1 MNRGKVKY
9 LPTQISK
16 TLNIYAPKTTP
27 TTI

>member
-9 LPTQISK
+9 LPTQISE
-16 TLNIYAPKTTP
+16 TSNIYAPKTTP